1 MDGSCGRI
9 NCKPPYT
16 LCTVS
21 YIAKGSQDLHYQCTN
36 VPAGCLALVRRA
48 HYAGNSKRR
57 LDDASSTK
65 FISGNDVAPVMAQPE
80 SQQAA
85 ETCEDDPSQRSA
97 APISSLGASILG
109 PIYILPISGCN
120 NGHEKCCDWASKGE
134 CSKNPVMMKTLC
146 KQACGTCGCRAEEV
160 MICQPAVNLISCKP
174 PTKGPC
180 RPKQPAAVTGAPEVV
195 EPEQPSEAVETQ
207 PPEVH
212 VPEETEPAPS
222 EGVAVTEAPPE
233 ITGEPEAPTEEYR
246 PPEAPPEET
255 QPPEVVTEA
264 PVPETTQVSETDVCE
279 DGETVTEGQGIQET
293 GEPAP
298 AVTEAP
304 PEVATEGAEEVTT
317 GFPEEVF
324 TPGEVPS
331 EVPGGAPA
339 EVETVAPVEVPT
351 EVPGGAPAEVET
363 VAPVEVPSEVPGGA
377 PADVETVA
385 PAEVPSEV
393 PGGAPGEIATVPPAE
408 VPTEPAG
415 AECETEAPEVGTEHP
430 ETPAPGPIE
439 ETGAPEAP
447 QPGPTEEM
455 PVETPAPEPEGPAGP
470 AEPAGPAGPEVEV
483 TEEVRPETTPQPPG
497 TVASRPL
504 PEVTYGPPAFPTSTC
519 PDSVV
524 TCAFWANKGECEK
537 NPFWMKP
544 NCQKSC
550 NSCGAT
556 VGTVNKPASKPVI
569 LNCLLGNVTELKKNF
584 FCTGA
589 AMQRLMYRTFT
600 MDYLYIL
607 CTLLFHECL
616 KARSSPVSETTDH
629 FSLREESLLKQYVK
643 YIIKAYPDE
652 CIPPKDTVWLL
663 ESEDDTCNGVKCMVP
678 DEWCSVK
685 TDARSREKRFSCQ
698 KLLNSCLL
706 FLDHAILPVKRLNR
720 DSKYEKKFPSTS
732 MIQSDSALLENKVS
746 NSLDEDDDEE
756 ERWKLQ
762 FLGHPEATAVTRRH
776 ELQNNRDE
784 SAAARSSDKVL
795 SSLPVLPVVPTRQA
809 EEEGSTT
816 TASVY
821 MDVGSEQSSSDG
833 DLSPPSNLV
842 DYMFV
847 FGDEQ
852 RTTEPL
858 KSTAL
863 PTKHDSSNTDC
874 LDNHEKCSLW
884 ASAGEC
890 ERNPFWMLPNCQKSC
905 YSCGM
910 TVGDVNT
917 PAPVEGC
924 FNGDELCQFWATIG
938 ECEKNPRWMKV
949 YCQLSCNSCNEKQ
962 VG

>member
-1 MDGSCGRI
+1 MMLPFNAVLCVFIPFMFALDTVAGRVDQKFMEQIREIISSHPSQCLSPLGKAWFFTMDGSCGRI

-36 VPAGCLALVRRA
+36 VPASCLALVRRA

-363 VAPVEVPSEVPGGA
+363 VAP
-377 PADVETVA
+377 
-385 PAEVPSEV
+385 AEVPSEV

-556 VGTVNKPASKPVI
+556 VGTVNKPASKPG
-569 LNCLLGNVTELKKNF
+569 C
-584 FCTGA
+584 
-589 AMQRLMYRTFT
+589 
-600 MDYLYIL
+600 
-607 CTLLFHECL
+607 
-616 KARSSPVSETTDH
+616 
-629 FSLREESLLKQYVK
+629 
-643 YIIKAYPDE
+643 
-652 CIPPKDTVWLL
+652 
-663 ESEDDTCNGVKCMVP
+663 
-678 DEWCSVK
+678 
-685 TDARSREKRFSCQ
+685 
-698 KLLNSCLL
+698 
-706 FLDHAILPVKRLNR
+706 
-720 DSKYEKKFPSTS
+720 
-732 MIQSDSALLENKVS
+732 EN
-746 NSLDEDDDEE
+746 
-756 ERWKLQ
+756 Q
-762 FLGHPEATAVTRRH
+762 H
-776 ELQNNRDE
+776 
-784 SAAARSSDKVL
+784 
-795 SSLPVLPVVPTRQA
+795 
-809 EEEGSTT
+809 
-816 TASVY
+816 
-821 MDVGSEQSSSDG
+821 
-833 DLSPPSNLV
+833 
-842 DYMFV
+842 
-847 FGDEQ
+847 
-852 RTTEPL
+852 
-858 KSTAL
+858 
-863 PTKHDSSNTDC
+863 
-874 LDNHEKCSLW
+874 
-884 ASAGEC
+884 
-890 ERNPFWMLPNCQKSC
+890 
-905 YSCGM
+905 
-910 TVGDVNT
+910 
-917 PAPVEGC
+917 
-924 FNGDELCQFWATIG
+924 ELCQFWKSIG
-938 ECEKNPRWMKV
+938 ECASNLNYMMSKCP
-949 YCQLSCNSCNEKQ
+949 LSCESCGRKPSLP
-962 VG
+962 VGPSTGIGYGG